1 LNHVGQR
8 GIGAQ
13 NTTLE
18 SLFEM
23 EELRER
29 ELDDAQEQRRKC
41 EVEEREALRAYRKAQ
56 RNLIEANE
64 RCAILRRRR
73 EICSAQVHGLI
84 AESSSLVQCLN
95 VQNAGHGLVMP
106 SLLNSQFHADGQMP
120 EIQGGRSSSPYLDE
134 LPQQP
139 VDKHEARSRY
149 CDELAVSIVDPKYV
163 STVHDNNTPSE
174 YREDDLPF
182 RPKRARSECTSNPEN
197 HMEETTQV
205 YLENRQPSG
214 DSTQDYELLEA
225 SLRSRLVKRFGMKSC
240 LNNSAEVTEEIAV
253 GKAAE
258 IQQDKQSA
266 HVELQFQEV
275 DNIVMKNLEGSHFYP
290 IHSYSYFLLLPYAV
304 LLMMAYICVECCHA
318 RVDVAY
324 CC

>member
-1 LNHVGQR
+1 MLNAHMLTIIIFVCQPNRRVTCNVPFLFYQNADLLNNIGQVAK
-8 GIGAQ
+8 GQ
-13 NTTLE
+13 NTTLV

-23 EELRER
+23 EELQEK

-41 EVEEREALRAYRKAQ
+41 EIAEREALRAYRKAQ

-64 RCAILRRRR
+64 RCAILRRKR

-84 AESSSLVQCLN
+84 AENSSFVQCLN
-95 VQNAGHGLVMP
+95 IQNAGHGLV
-106 SLLNSQFHADGQMP
+106 MP
-120 EIQGGRSSSPYLDE
+120 EIQGGRSSSQYLDE

-149 CDELAVSIVDPKYV
+149 CDELAVSIADPKFV
-163 STVHDNNTPSE
+163 STVHDDSTPSQYRE
-174 YREDDLPF
+174 APSQYREDDLLF

-197 HMEETTQV
+197 HMEETIQV
-205 YLENRQPSG
+205 YFEENRQPSG

-240 LNNSAEVTEEIAV
+240 LSNSAEVTEELAV

-258 IQQDKQSA
+258 IEQDKQSA
-266 HVELQFQEV
+266 HVELQSQEA
-275 DNIVMKNLEGSHFYP
+275 DDILMTNPEGSHFYAS
-290 IHSYSYFLLLPYAV
+290 HSYS
-304 LLMMAYICVECCHA
+304 
-318 RVDVAY
+318 
-324 CC
+324 